1 MSCWRQAPQG
11 RSGISYKNVSG
22 GRLGCAHGPIRPCR
36 RKLIKKKYG
45 IDVDWI
51 CDRDDVK
58 AHHKIAFY
66 ISVEAEAYEE
76 VVRAIAIE
84 KYVQEIANEFDDLI
98 SKIGA
103 AVGA

>member
-1 MSCWRQAPQG
+1 MAVPTNTQAVRVQG
-11 RSGISYKNVSG
+11 RCTV
-22 GRLGCAHGPIRPCR
+22 RLDRPCR

-58 AHHKIAFY
+58 DHHKIAFY
-66 ISVEAEAYEE
+66 ISVEAEADEE

-84 KYVQEIANEFDDLI
+84 KYVQEIANEVDDLI